1 MWAFVGLGAVFVV
14 VTGLLPGADA
24 WNVAVDRG
32 LPVLGFLLAITILA
46 ELADRAGV
54 FDVAA
59 TACARAARGSVLR
72 LYLLVAVLTTV
83 TTVVMSLD
91 TTAVLLTPVVL
102 ALADRVGIRPM
113 PFAMLVVWLA
123 NTASLLLPVSNL
135 TNLLAVQREYLSSL
149 EFARHMALPE
159 LAAVVVTVGY
169 LWVLFRR
176 DLSGRFDVPVDVEIS
191 DRWTFRICAIACVS
205 LVPAVV
211 AGVAPWVAATIAA
224 AVAIAVFAVRDRAG
238 LGWQLI
244 PWRLAIFTVGL
255 FLSVMAIAEHGLTDA
270 LSAALGSEPITNALV
285 SGAASNVVNNLPAY
299 LAIEPAIPVGD
310 TTRLFAVLL
319 GTNAGPLILLWG
331 SLATLLWRER
341 CKARGVHISAIRFAA
356 IGLGGVPLVLLAS
369 TAALMLSS

>member
-1 MWAFVGLGAVFVV
+1 MWVFVGLGAVVV
-14 VTGLLPGADA
+14 VATGLLPGADA

-54 FDVAA
+54 FDAAA
-59 TACARAARGSVLR
+59 TACARAAKGSVPR
-72 LYLLVAVLTTV
+72 LYLLVAALTTI

-102 ALADRVGIRPM
+102 ALAARIGIRPV

-149 EFARHMALPE
+149 EFMRHMALPE

-176 DLSGRFDVPVDVEIS
+176 DLSGRFEVPDHLDIE
-191 DRWTFRICAIACVS
+191 DRWTFRICAIACAA

-211 AGVAPWVAATIAA
+211 AGVAPWAAATVCAV
-224 AVAIAVFAVRDRAG
+224 VAIVVFAVRDRAG

-255 FLSVMAIAEHGLTDA
+255 FLLVMAIAEHGLTDA
-270 LSAALGSEPITNALV
+270 LGRALGDSAFSNAFV

-341 CKARGVHISAIRFAA
+341 CKARGVHISAVQFAA

-369 TAALMLSS
+369 TAALMIST